1 MSKRILFF
9 GDSSQE
15 TRSLLDAILTK
26 GKGLGPLLRQF
37 QEDVRLALQQEV
49 SRLPSIQ
56 QAVFPDFCALDD
68 LKGGHIQGDGQHPAL
83 HLAEVVFVQLAY
95 FINAHEQ
102 ESQVPY
108 PDVKDSICVG
118 TCVGQLA
125 AAAVSLSVSL
135 SDLIPLAVEATV
147 LAFRTGVLTES
158 VGNSIELKASGDG
171 SWAVSVPASLG
182 LRDEQGLAE
191 LQENLKIPPHKRA
204 WISAFGNTTISIGGP
219 PSSLE
224 QITTHLMSL
233 PNTGKT
239 SILRRL
245 PIYAPYHA
253 KGLFS
258 RTQAAE
264 LLRQDGL
271 SLVDDSHRVSNQRKC
286 LIPESIP
293 ISENPDTISK
303 FFEEVLFEILAK
315 PVDWESMLA
324 HCKAA
329 LKQEEKNKLSS
340 RVQTFGPEVQGKF
353 FASGLQKLG
362 VEDVTFDSDSGRVDE
377 NERPSQNVPL
387 AIVGMAGRFPSAG
400 NPDEFWKLLKEGVDT
415 VQEVPAQRFDK
426 SRHFKDK
433 IWGCFIDEPG
443 VFDPRFFHMSPR
455 EAINTDPAHRL
466 GLTTVQEAMDMAGFV
481 QDSTLSTNS
490 SKIGTF
496 WGSATEEYKE
506 EYMSQHVDPY
516 YIPGS
521 SRAFGPGKV
530 NFIYGFDGPAVSFD
544 TACSSSMVAL
554 NHACNSLWNR
564 DCATAIVVG
573 TNILAA
579 PYSYKGLDLGH
590 FLSKTGQ
597 CKTFDEYADGYCRGE
612 AVATVLVKRLTDAVA
627 DDDNI
632 LGVIRAIS
640 TNHSSSSESITRP
653 HGATQERLFR
663 RILSQAGLRP
673 EDISYAEM
681 HGTGTQAGDTVEM
694 GSVSNVLAPE
704 RRSDQ
709 NPLYVGSAKA
719 NVGHGEGA
727 SGITSLVKCLLML
740 REKKLPPHI
749 GIKSGVRRRVPDID
763 ARNVRIAS
771 HLQDWDA
778 PAESRDGLR
787 RVLISNFSAAGGNT
801 SMILEEAPRRQPAAK
816 SDQAT
821 PAVIVVSGKTELG
834 MKANLQSLINWSTQQ
849 PSLDLP
855 SISYTTTVRRPHF
868 DFRCGLVVSDR
879 KDLEKQLRSK
889 LGTRTNKNPKPASIK
904 VVFTG
909 YTNLRPSALRE
920 LFETSEL
927 FRTEVLR
934 LDRSAERLG
943 YASTKAYF
951 VDSNDQNLSFVQ
963 RQLGYVISQIAMY
976 RLATSWGVIATA
988 VTGHSLGEYVALC
1001 ASGVISTDDL
1011 LYITGLRAT
1020 ALEQR
1025 CQANTHGM
1033 LAVRVSLT
1041 EIEKHLSLEESG
1053 VEVACY
1059 NSPTDVVLSGPV
1071 PQLEIVER
1079 QLKSVN
1085 IQFTRID
1092 TPFAFHSSQMD
1103 VLGDDLIAA
1112 QRCIKFNDPRT
1123 PLLSPTAGTVVT
1135 SAKDLGSDFFKRHTR
1150 GSVKFSDALRTEKE
1164 APSIWV
1170 EIGPHAICS
1179 PMIKA
1184 SLSLVEATLSLLR
1197 NDTRA
1202 WSTAGKMLVGLYN
1215 AGHTVNWKEF
1225 YRGQEGLRHLS
1236 TLPSYALDE
1245 QYYWLPQVQHSSPA
1259 VAAKSLPDAEPQQQ
1273 KASALNVNLP
1283 FKSLHKLLSRS
1294 EQDGFLMLT
1303 FETDLLHPHLYEVMQ
1318 GHMMN
1323 DSYLCPAGL
1332 YTDVALAI
1340 GEHLRTSEIELQ
1352 AGYRSYVSQLQIDKT
1367 IIAPH
1372 NRDGQTLVMRIVSN
1386 TDLLDK
1392 CTKVRFEAMGPKGWQ
1407 AYARCQIG
1415 FERRQDWLSEWSTV
1429 EEAVFADMHRLEAK
1443 LFRGQSQKL
1452 LSELAYRLF
1461 DTVLVY
1467 GEKYRSMKEII
1478 VDETQLEGMATI
1490 KLYQGSDCNGYVCC
1504 PYWMDGTAHLAGF
1517 LVNGMREN
1525 SGKAV
1530 YLSPGWANYRLA
1542 DPIDPT
1548 ANYKSYV
1555 KLEDHGSTVTADCYV
1570 ILNDRIVGKLDGLK
1584 FHKIPRSVA
1593 NKILPPGVP
1602 RSEDRYRT
1610 APPPVHSGQSTP
1622 PLDHTDVTVS
1632 EDEVSEVGDDI
1643 PMPMISLK
1651 HILYDETGVSEDD
1664 IDADTELVDMGIDS
1678 LLALTLSDRLRD
1690 EYKLDALSSDVFTT
1704 CSTFGSLEMF
1714 IQKSLPVPAQSRD
1727 RKQAK
1732 RQEKP
1737 SPKETFDR
1745 TTTATT
1751 APSTEVPKAP
1761 AEKSQQMD
1769 EIRSLV
1775 AEQMGMPPSKLSP
1788 SDDLVDLGL
1797 DSLMSIEIVDQL
1809 RSNFGFDLDSAFFSS
1824 ANTLQLVEE
1833 TLFPKSSKPEVN
1845 GVVTTPEPK
1854 DKVEKSTKVRS
1865 DQKLASVLQGNPESS
1880 QKKIFLFPD
1889 GTGSASVYA
1898 QLPLI
1903 DKSTCLIGFNS
1914 PFLKK
1919 GVVDG
1924 ATVEELVDVWVDELQ
1939 TYQRDGPYVLG
1950 GYSSGGYYAYEAAKA
1965 LASRGQSVESLILID
1980 APSRSTYDAFPAGA
1994 LDLIAG
2000 GMDVTGN
2007 GSKATP
2013 TWLLDHFRT
2022 SIKAIQA
2029 YKPTGMTGTSQ
2040 PKLYLIWASEG
2051 IEELRDALFSQGE
2064 SNRGIKQFFA
2074 GVRGLPRPHGW
2085 TQLISSENIR
2095 LAATSGNHFSI
2106 LHAQNVSVNSFL
2118 VVPC

>member
-1 MSKRILFF
+1 MMSKRILFF

-15 TRSLLDAILTK
+15 TSFLLDAILKK
-26 GKGLGPLLRQF
+26 GKGQGPLLCQF
-37 QEDVRLALQQEV
+37 QEDVRLALQEEV

-56 QAVFPDFCALDD
+56 QAAFPDFRALDD
-68 LKGGHIQGDGQHPAL
+68 LKGGHIEGDGQHPAL

-102 ESQVPY
+102 ESKVPY
-108 PDVKDSICVG
+108 PDAEGSICVG

-135 SDLIPLAVEATV
+135 SDLIPLAVKATV
-147 LAFRTGVLTES
+147 LAFRTGILTEI
-158 VGNSIELKASGDG
+158 VGNSIELKDPDGG
-171 SWAVSVPASLG
+171 SWAMSVPASMGLG
-182 LRDEQGLAE
+182 DEQDLAT
-191 LQENLKIPPHKRA
+191 LQDNLKIPPHKRA

-224 QITTHLMSL
+224 QIATHLMSL

-253 KGLFS
+253 KDLFS
-258 RTQAAE
+258 RTQVAE

-271 SLVDDSHRVSNQRKC
+271 SLVYDSHRVSNQRKC
-286 LIPESIP
+286 LIPESILSP
-293 ISENPDTISK
+293 ENSDTGNK
-303 FFEEVLFEILAK
+303 FFEDVLFEILAK

-324 HCKAA
+324 HCKAV
-329 LKQEEKNKLSS
+329 LRQEEKSKSS
-340 RVQTFGPEVQGKF
+340 CRVQTFGPELQGKF
-353 FASGLQKLG
+353 FASGLQKMG
-362 VEDVTFDSDSGRVDE
+362 VEDVTFDCDSGRVDE

-387 AIVGMAGRFPSAG
+387 AIIGMAGRFPSAR
-400 NPDEFWKLLKEGVDT
+400 NTDEFWKLLEEGVDT
-415 VQEVPAQRFDK
+415 VQEVPIQRFDK
-426 SRHFKDK
+426 SRHFKDRK

-443 VFDPRFFHMSPR
+443 MFDPRFFHMSPR

-481 QDSTLSTNS
+481 QDSTLSTDS
-490 SKIGTF
+490 SEIGTF

-554 NHACNSLWNR
+554 NHACNSLWNH

-573 TNILAA
+573 SNILAA

-597 CKTFDEYADGYCRGE
+597 CKTFDEHADGYCRGE
-612 AVATVLVKRLTDAVA
+612 AVATILVKRLTDAVA
-627 DDDNI
+627 DDDHI

-663 RILSQAGLRP
+663 RILSKAGLRP

-681 HGTGTQAGDTVEM
+681 HGTGTQAGDTVEL
-694 GSVSNVLAPE
+694 GSVSSVLAPE
-704 RRSDQ
+704 RRSDR

-740 REKKLPPHI
+740 REKKIPPHI
-749 GIKSGVRRRVPDID
+749 GIKSGIRRRVPDID

-771 HLQDWDA
+771 RLQDWDA
-778 PAESRDGLR
+778 PAESCEGLR

-801 SMILEEAPRRQPAAK
+801 SMILEEAPPRQRVAT
-816 SDQAT
+816 SDQAR
-821 PAVIVVSGKTELG
+821 PAVIVVSGKTEQG
-834 MKANLQSLINWSTQQ
+834 MKANMQSLIDWNTKQLG
-849 PSLDLP
+849 LDLP

-868 DFRCGLVVSDR
+868 DFRCGLVVSDQ

-889 LGTRTNKNPKPASIK
+889 LQAHTNKPPKPASTK

-909 YTNLRPSALRE
+909 YTNLRPSALGE
-920 LFETSEL
+920 LFETSKL
-927 FRTEVLR
+927 FRTEVLG
-934 LDRSAERLG
+934 LDQSVERLG
-943 YASTKAYF
+943 YTSTKAYF
-951 VDSNDQNLSFVQ
+951 VDSNDQNLSFLQ

-976 RLATSWGVIATA
+976 RLATSWGVVAAA

-1025 CQANTHGM
+1025 CQVNTHGM
-1033 LAVRVSLT
+1033 LAVRVSLK
-1041 EIEKHLSLEESG
+1041 EVERHLSLEESG

-1059 NSPTDVVLSGPV
+1059 NSPTDIVLSGSV
-1071 PQLEIVER
+1071 PRLESVER

-1085 IQFTRID
+1085 IQCSRID

-1103 VLGDDLIAA
+1103 VLGDDLITA

-1123 PLLSPTAGTVVT
+1123 PLLSPTVGTVVT
-1135 SAKDLGSDFFKRHTR
+1135 SANELGSDFFKRHTR
-1150 GSVKFSDALRTEKE
+1150 GSAKFSDALRAEKE
-1164 APSIWV
+1164 AQSIWV
-1170 EIGPHAICS
+1170 EVGPHVICS
-1179 PMIKA
+1179 PMIKS
-1184 SLSLVEATLSLLR
+1184 SLSLVEANLPLMRKDASV
-1197 NDTRA
+1197 
-1202 WSTAGKMLVGLYN
+1202 WSTAGKMLVSLYN

-1225 YRGQEGLRHLS
+1225 HRGQEGLRHLPS
-1236 TLPSYALDE
+1236 LPSYALDE
-1245 QYYWLPQVQHSSPA
+1245 QHYWLPQVQHSSPA
-1259 VAAKSLPDAEPQQQ
+1259 SAAKSLPDTAPLQQN
-1273 KASALNVNLP
+1273 ASALNVDLP

-1294 EQDGFLMLT
+1294 EQDGFLMLI

-1340 GEHLRTSEIELQ
+1340 GEHLRQSEIELQ
-1352 AGYRSYVSQLQIDKT
+1352 AGYRAYVSLLQIDKT

-1392 CTKVRFEAMGPKGWQ
+1392 CTKVRFETTGPKGSQ
-1407 AYARCQIG
+1407 VHARCQIG
-1415 FERRQDWLSEWSTV
+1415 FEKRQDWLSEWSAVQETV
-1429 EEAVFADMHRLEAK
+1429 LEDMHRLEAK
-1443 LFRGQSQKL
+1443 LFRGLSQKL
-1452 LSELAYRLF
+1452 RSELAYRLF
-1461 DTVLVY
+1461 DSVLVY

-1478 VDETQLEGMATI
+1478 ADETQLEGMATI

-1517 LVNGMREN
+1517 LVNGLREN
-1525 SGKAV
+1525 SGKVV

-1555 KLEDHGSTVTADCYV
+1555 KLQDHGSTVTADCYV

-1593 NKILPPGVP
+1593 NKILPPGVQ
-1602 RSEDRYRT
+1602 RSEERYRT
-1610 APPPVHSGQSTP
+1610 TPPPVKSGQSTP
-1622 PLDHTDVTVS
+1622 PLDESDVTVS
-1632 EDEVSEVGDDI
+1632 DDESSEVGDDF
-1643 PMPMISLK
+1643 PMPMVNLK
-1651 HILYDETGVSEDD
+1651 QILYDETGVAEED
-1664 IDADTELVDMGIDS
+1664 IDADTELADMGIDS
-1678 LLALTLSDRLRD
+1678 LLALTLGDRLRD
-1690 EYKLDALSSDVFTT
+1690 EYKLDSLSPDLFTT
-1704 CSTFGSLEMF
+1704 CPTYSSLEMF
-1714 IQKSLPVPAQSRD
+1714 IQKI
-1727 RKQAK
+1727 RKQGK
-1732 RQEKP
+1732 LP
-1737 SPKETFDR
+1737 PKETVSR
-1745 TTTATT
+1745 TTTAT
-1751 APSTEVPKAP
+1751 AVPSEVQKATV
-1761 AEKSQQMD
+1761 EKSQQM
-1769 EIRSLV
+1769 EQIRNLV
-1775 AEQMGMPPSKLSP
+1775 AEQMGVNPSELSP
-1788 SDDLVDLGL
+1788 SDDLLDLGL

-1809 RSNFGFDLDSAFFSS
+1809 RSNLGFDLDSAFFSS

-1833 TLFPKSSKPEVN
+1833 TLFPKPSKLEVT
-1845 GVVTTPEPK
+1845 GLITTPGPK
-1854 DKVEKSTKVRS
+1854 DTVKKSTKVIS
-1865 DQKLASVLQGNPESS
+1865 GQKLASVLQGNPGSP
-1880 QKKIFLFPD
+1880 QKKTFLFPD

-1903 DKSTCLIGFNS
+1903 DKSICIIGFNS
-1914 PFLKK
+1914 PYLKK

-1924 ATVEELVDVWVDELQ
+1924 ATVEEIVGVWVDELQ
-1939 TYQRDGPYVLG
+1939 AYQPEGPYVLS
-1950 GYSSGGYYAYEAAKA
+1950 GYSSGGYYAYEAAKT
-1965 LASRGQSVESLILID
+1965 LMNRGQSVETLILID
-1980 APSRSTYDAFPAGA
+1980 VPSRSTYDAFPAGA

-2000 GMDVTGN
+2000 GIDVTGN
-2007 GSKATP
+2007 GSKETP
-2013 TWLLDHFRT
+2013 AWLLDHFRT
-2022 SIKAIQA
+2022 SIQAIQA
-2029 YKPTGMTGTSQ
+2029 YRPTEVKCTSQ

-2051 IEELRDALFSQGE
+2051 IDELRHALFSQDE
-2064 SNRGIKQFFA
+2064 SNQGIEKFFA
-2074 GVRGLPRPHGW
+2074 GNRGLPRPHGW
-2085 TQLISSENIR
+2085 TQLIASENIR

-2106 LHAQNVSVNSFL
+2106 LHAQNVSVNGSL
-2118 VVPC
+2118 VVSC